1 MSLSSTVNYNVQNSH
16 GNLATKM
23 LKSINMI
30 MLQCCLVLTMSQN
43 ILLAETS
50 NSGENFIINKTRE
63 ISQNIKCLVCQNQ
76 SIDESNSEIAKD
88 LKVLIKNKLK
98 DGVSDDEIY
107 NFLRDRYGDSILLRP
122 PLKTNTILLWFLPFI
137 ILVFGSF
144 FVIRF
149 FKSNY

>member
-1 MSLSSTVNYNVQNSH
+1 
-16 GNLATKM
+16 M
-23 LKSINMI
+23 LKSVNMI
-30 MLQCCLVLTMSQN
+30 MLLCCLVLTMSQN
-43 ILLAETS
+43 TLLAETS
-50 NSGENFIINKTRE
+50 NSGGNFIINKTRE

-107 NFLRDRYGDSILLRP
+107 NFLRDRYGDSILLKP

-149 FKSNY
+149 FKSNYK

>member
-1 MSLSSTVNYNVQNSH
+1 
-16 GNLATKM
+16 M

-30 MLQCCLVLTMSQN
+30 VLLCCLVLTMSQN
-43 ILLAETS
+43 TLLAETS
-50 NSGENFIINKTRE
+50 NFGENFIINKTRE

-98 DGVSDDEIY
+98 DGVSDDEIFD
-107 NFLRDRYGDSILLRP
+107 FLRDRYGDSILLRP

-149 FKSNY
+149 FKSNYK

>member
-1 MSLSSTVNYNVQNSH
+1 
-16 GNLATKM
+16 M

-30 MLQCCLVLTMSQN
+30 MLLCCLVLTMSQN
-43 ILLAETS
+43 TLLAETS
-50 NSGENFIINKTRE
+50 NFGENFVINKTRE

-98 DGVSDDEIY
+98 NGVSDDEIY
-107 NFLRDRYGDSILLRP
+107 NFLRDRYGDSILLKP

-149 FKSNY
+149 FKSNYK

>member
-1 MSLSSTVNYNVQNSH
+1 
-16 GNLATKM
+16 
-23 LKSINMI
+23 MI
-30 MLQCCLVLTMSQN
+30 MLLCCLVLTMSQN
-43 ILLAETS
+43 TLLAETS
-50 NSGENFIINKTRE
+50 NSGKNFIINKTRE

-107 NFLRDRYGDSILLRP
+107 NFLRDRYGDSILLKP

-149 FKSNY
+149 FKSNYK

>member
-1 MSLSSTVNYNVQNSH
+1 
-16 GNLATKM
+16 M

-107 NFLRDRYGDSILLRP
+107 NFLRDRYGDSILLKP

-144 FVIRF
+144 FVIKF
-149 FKSNY
+149 FKSNYK

>member
-1 MSLSSTVNYNVQNSH
+1 
-16 GNLATKM
+16 M

-30 MLQCCLVLTMSQN
+30 MLLCCLVLTMTQN
-43 ILLAETS
+43 TLLAETS
-50 NSGENFIINKTRE
+50 NSGGNFIINKTRE

-98 DGVSDDEIY
+98 NGVSDDEIY
-107 NFLRDRYGDSILLRP
+107 NFLRDRYGDSILLKP

-149 FKSNY
+149 FKSNYK

>member
-1 MSLSSTVNYNVQNSH
+1 
-16 GNLATKM
+16 M

-30 MLQCCLVLTMSQN
+30 MLLCCLILIISQN
-43 ILLAETS
+43 NLLADTGNS
-50 NSGENFIINKTRE
+50 NKNFIINKTRE

-88 LKVLIKNKLK
+88 LKVLIKDKLK
-98 DGVSDDEIY
+98 DGVTDEEIY
-107 NFLRDRYGDSILLRP
+107 KFLRDRYGDTILLKP
-122 PLKTNTILLWFLPFI
+122 PLETNTILLWFLPFI

-149 FKSNY
+149 FKSNYK

>member
-1 MSLSSTVNYNVQNSH
+1 MPRNVNIIILV
-16 GNLATKM
+16 
-23 LKSINMI
+23 
-30 MLQCCLVLTMSQN
+30 CCLFLIISQKN
-43 ILLAETS
+43 LLADTS
-50 NSGENFIINKTRE
+50 NSNKNFIINKTRE

-88 LKVLIKNKLK
+88 LKVLIKDKLK
-98 DGVSDDEIY
+98 DGVTDEEIY
-107 NFLRDRYGDSILLRP
+107 KFLRDRYGDTILLKP

-149 FKSNY
+149 FKSNYK

>member
-1 MSLSSTVNYNVQNSH
+1 
-16 GNLATKM
+16 M

-30 MLQCCLVLTMSQN
+30 MLLSCLVLTMSQYT
-43 ILLAETS
+43 LLAETS

-149 FKSNY
+149 FKSNYK